1 MFDNLVESSNRGQE
15 NSRKGAFFLGTFLIY
30 GIGVLVSVVGAV
42 VYFDPAMAGMLD
54 VQTMLAPP
62 PPPSAPPPP
71 APQLVIKNIPAPEIF
86 APPEK
91 PKDIPDPSTVKA
103 RPVIAPVITGV
114 PGGVPGGISSGI
126 PGGVAKGGDEPPPPP
141 PPPKPTPEPTPKQI
155 QKISSGVLPG
165 LAIKKPAPPYPPIA
179 RAARASG
186 AVLIQ
191 VLISEDGRVED
202 AQVQSGHP
210 LLRDAALQAAK
221 QWVFRPTTLSGVP
234 VKVQGVLTFN
244 FTLEGR

>member
-1 MFDNLVESSNRGQE
+1 MFDNLVESSKHGRQNTRTGT
-15 NSRKGAFFLGTFLIY
+15 FLLGTFIVY
-30 GIGVLVSVVGAV
+30 GIAMVAIVVGAI

-71 APQLVIKNIPAPEIF
+71 APAVVLKDIPVPEIF

-91 PKDIPDPSTVKA
+91 PKDIPDPSTVRA
-103 RPVIAPVITGV
+103 RPPIQPTVSMGV
-114 PGGVPGGISSGI
+114 PGGVFGGVKGGIPGGIS
-126 PGGVAKGGDEPPPPP
+126 KGDEPPPPP
-141 PPPKPTPEPTPKQI
+141 PPPPRPTPEPTPKKI
-155 QKISSGVLPG
+155 QNISSGVLPG
-165 LAIKKPAPPYPPIA
+165 LAIKKLRPTYPSIA

-186 AVLIQ
+186 EVLIQ

-202 AQVQSGHP
+202 AQVISGHQ
-210 LLRDAALQAAK
+210 LLREAALQSAR

-244 FTLEGR
+244 FIL

>member
-1 MFDNLVESSNRGQE
+1 MFDNLIESTKHGEE
-15 NSRKGAFFLGTFLIY
+15 NKRTGAFLLGTVIIY
-30 GIGVLVSVVGAV
+30 GLALLGSIVGAIL
-42 VYFDPAMAGMLD
+42 YFDPAMAGMLD

-71 APQLVIKNIPAPEIF
+71 APQLTIKQAPVQEYF

-103 RPVIAPVITGV
+103 RPVMSPVVAGV
-114 PGGVPGGISSGI
+114 PGGVPGGVSGGI
-126 PGGVAKGGDEPPPPP
+126 PGGTPRGGDEPPPPPP
-141 PPPKPTPEPTPKQI
+141 PPPKPTPEPTPRGP
-155 QKISSGVLPG
+155 QKISSGVLQGMALKRP
-165 LAIKKPAPPYPPIA
+165 KPTYPPIA

-186 AVLIQ
+186 AVVVQ
-191 VLISEDGRVED
+191 VVISEDGRVEE
-202 AQVQSGHP
+202 AVVQSGHP
-210 LLRDAALQAAK
+210 LLRDAALQSAR

-244 FTLEGR
+244 FTLQ

>member
-1 MFDNLVESSNRGQE
+1 MFDNLVESSKHGRE
-15 NSRKGAFFLGTFLIY
+15 NSRTSAFLFGTFIVY
-30 GIGVLVSVVGAV
+30 GVGVLVSVVGAIM
-42 VYFDPAMAGMLD
+42 YFDPAMAGMLD

-71 APQLVIKNIPAPEIF
+71 APQVQIKNIPVPEIF
-86 APPEK
+86 APPPK
-91 PKDIPDPSTVKA
+91 PRDIPDPTTVKA
-103 RPVIAPVITGV
+103 RPVVQPVSSGV
-114 PGGVPGGISSGI
+114 PGGVPGGMAGGI
-126 PGGVAKGGDEPPPPP
+126 PGGTPKASDEPPPPP

-165 LAIKKPAPPYPPIA
+165 LAIKKPPPPYPPIA
-179 RAARASG
+179 KAARASG

-202 AQVQSGHP
+202 AQVISGHQ
-210 LLRDAALQAAK
+210 LLREAALAAAK

-234 VKVQGVLTFN
+234 VKVQGILTFN
-244 FTLEGR
+244 FNLQ

>member
-1 MFDNLVESSNRGQE
+1 MFDNLVESSKRGKE
-15 NSRKGAFFLGTFLIY
+15 SKRKSAYFAGAFILY
-30 GIGVLVSVVGAV
+30 GAAVLLSIIIAV

-71 APQLVIKNIPAPEIF
+71 APQLVIKQIQAPEIF

-91 PKDIPDPSTVKA
+91 PKEIPDPSTVRS
-103 RPVIAPVITGV
+103 RPVIAPMMTGV
-114 PGGVPGGISSGI
+114 VGGVPTGLSTGI
-126 PGGVAKGGDEPPPPP
+126 PGGAPKGGDEPPPPP
-141 PPPKPTPEPTPKQI
+141 PPPRPTPAPTPKPI

-244 FTLEGR
+244 FTLQ